1 MQVRLSRRNLLT
13 LLAKL
18 DIPGSHCT
26 LIKPD
31 GTVVVAESDEVHYAN
46 RPQPGPM
53 SEETEARVAGI
64 SAALAS
70 LKEFWLNVEA
80 EIAIEGAAERLA
92 AKLKQFWATAHE
104 QHQC

>member
-31 GTVVVAESDEVHYAN
+31 GTVVVAEPDEVHYAN
-46 RPQPGPM
+46 RCHPGPM
-53 SEETEARVAGI
+53 SDETEARVAGI
-64 SAALAS
+64 EAAVEVMRQSWAAS
-70 LKEFWLNVEA
+70 
-80 EIAIEGAAERLA
+80 
-92 AKLKQFWATAHE
+92 
-104 QHQC
+104 C